1 MREIIYVFPVTWWN
15 LWERLRFISLFLLSP
30 LDQTNT
36 YSSCTLGT
44 GEHHIDFQ
52 TLSSTLVQPFFVLT
66 TSPWKTRQKEI
77 TAWLVKCLFLIVGFF
92 FFFLIQIYQI
102 YQKVLPEDRTVSAD
116 RKLLSRYWLYEPNWR

>member
-36 YSSCTLGT
+36 YSSCMLGT

>member
-1 MREIIYVFPVTWWN
+1 MRGIIYVFPVTRWN
-15 LWERLRFISLFLLSP
+15 LWERLRFISLFLLSS
-30 LDQTNT
+30 LDQTNM

>member
-1 MREIIYVFPVTWWN
+1 MREIIYVFLVTWWN

-77 TAWLVKCLFLIVGFF
+77 TAWLVKSLFLIVGFF